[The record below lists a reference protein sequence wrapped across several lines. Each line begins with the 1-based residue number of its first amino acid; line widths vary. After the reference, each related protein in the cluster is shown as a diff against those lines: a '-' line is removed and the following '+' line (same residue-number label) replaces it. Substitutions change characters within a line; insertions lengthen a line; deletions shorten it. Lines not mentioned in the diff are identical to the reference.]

1 MQRKFFILGTLAT
14 LMAVFSSTA
23 AMGQSESA
31 SDLDWLKDV
40 TERIQLHGYAQ
51 GGFDYTHQGERTKQT
66 SI

>member
-1 MQRKFFILGTLAT
+1 MQKEHLILGTLAT

-31 SDLDWLKDV
+31 SDFDWLKDV

-51 GGFDYTHQGERTKQT
+51 GGFD
-66 SI
+66 